1 MKESNE
7 FLLEGL
13 PSENNNN
20 KKSFEEEKDEE
31 EENDNEGVFIHSID
45 ELQKSMINHKR
56 QTLVIP
62 KSRLK
67 LDESNVFELQ
77 RKNHEQD
84 EEENNFEIE
93 DENALDNLR
102 KEQDINND
110 SDLGYLNI
118 DQILSIEDPFMRV
131 SRPLNF
137 RKYRNSYNQIGMK
150 KIKKKKKFF
159 FRRKTKTDIHSKF
172 LLSSKREEDI
182 KTDKS
187 ESTEKKW

>member
-20 KKSFEEEKDEE
+20 NKSFEEEKDEE

-84 EEENNFEIE
+84 EEENNLEIE

-137 RKYRNSYNQIGMK
+137 RKYRN
-150 KIKKKKKFF
+150 
-159 FRRKTKTDIHSKF
+159 
-172 LLSSKREEDI
+172 
-182 KTDKS
+182 
-187 ESTEKKW
+187 